1 MVGFWLLCIP
11 LSLAAGGF
19 WETFFAGAGRR
30 FGRAPN
36 PKGNFMTK
44 RLVDESVDLSE
55 LVERAN
61 DSVKLDEARR
71 ATRMKRVNLLQRLL
85 PVMTAV
91 ALIASVAWAIDSM
104 WHHIAPQSQEKI
116 IRDLDTI
123 IEQARHSIESAKG
136 ELGRLPERIPNAALA
151 SVVFYDYSGETYRLF
166 VTSGDVSVML
176 DTDGSKKIDKG
187 RPQ

>member
-1 MVGFWLLCIP
+1 
-11 LSLAAGGF
+11 
-19 WETFFAGAGRR
+19 
-30 FGRAPN
+30 
-36 PKGNFMTK
+36 MTK

-123 IEQARHSIESAKG
+123 IEQARHSI
-136 ELGRLPERIPNAALA
+136 
-151 SVVFYDYSGETYRLF
+151 
-166 VTSGDVSVML
+166 
-176 DTDGSKKIDKG
+176 
-187 RPQ
+187 

>member
-1 MVGFWLLCIP
+1 M
-11 LSLAAGGF
+11 
-19 WETFFAGAGRR
+19 
-30 FGRAPN
+30 
-36 PKGNFMTK
+36 PKPQH
-44 RLVDESVDLSE
+44 EPADLSE
-55 LVERAN
+55 LIHGAN
-61 DSVKLDEARR
+61 EQIAVREARR
-71 ATRMKRVNLLQRLL
+71 KTRFYQGNALQRLL
-85 PVMTAV
+85 PVITAV
-91 ALIASVAWAIDSM
+91 ALIASVAWAINSM

-151 SVVFYDYSGETYRLF
+151 SLVFYDYSGETYRLF